1 MIDDNSSIILPGIIA
16 SFSSLKKRLLKKFDQ
31 DTKERKKNK
40 NIINTSTPLTSLT
53 TNQSKTNDELTN
65 HIIKSI
71 DQWIYKYRNDFDLP
85 ANISLVNTV
94 DYSVEFKDDRAGQQL
109 VIITC
114 VCGSKIPL

>member
-1 MIDDNSSIILPGIIA
+1 M
-16 SFSSLKKRLLKKFDQ
+16 
-31 DTKERKKNK
+31 
-40 NIINTSTPLTSLT
+40 T

-71 DQWIYKYRNDFDLP
+71 DQWIDKYRNDFNLP

-114 VCGSKIPL
+114 VCGLKSTLNRHGSNGYLQVSGQSFHL